1 MWSEVNA
8 SEHGTARSNR
18 VYRREEVLSVQS
30 DMGDEIPTI
39 LNVSKHIQ
47 TC

>member
-1 MWSEVNA
+1 MNGVNN
-8 SEHGTARSNR
+8 GNGVTNR
-18 VYRREEVLSVQS
+18 VYRREEVLCVK
-30 DMGDEIPTI
+30 GDLESEIPTI